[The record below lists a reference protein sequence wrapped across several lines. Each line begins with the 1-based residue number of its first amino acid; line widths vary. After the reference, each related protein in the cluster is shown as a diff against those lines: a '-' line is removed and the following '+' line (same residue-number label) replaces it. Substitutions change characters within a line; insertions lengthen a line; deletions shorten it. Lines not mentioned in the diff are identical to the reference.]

1 MDSLVFTNCQLCK
14 ANSPKFLH
22 VIPGFKGD
30 HREFNVVKC
39 AVCDFVYINP
49 RYSEKENIEL
59 YEESYFTD
67 QVKDLSGKVRS
78 FIDDREDKINDH
90 RIEWGFLK
98 KYKRGGRILDFG
110 SGPGFFLDSLDGN
123 WEKYAVDTSNF
134 SISNIQDPTTNKFRG
149 TLFEAGYED
158 NFFDAIY
165 IGHTLDRLTNLS
177 ETLSELRRV
186 LNVNGVM
193 LAVTPNIGS
202 LCARVFKERYRLLY
216 SNHLVYFSTE
226 TLKKFFS
233 QSGFKLVDV
242 KYSYCGTSFFSY
254 SGFFLGTGKILLQV
268 FSNIFQVPIKMVSPP
283 YPGNLISVIVAR
295 S

>member
-1 MDSLVFTNCQLCK
+1 MDSLVFTNCQLCE
-14 ANSPKFLH
+14 ANSPKFLY

-30 HREFNVVKC
+30 HRKFNVVKC
-39 AVCDFVYINP
+39 AVCGFVYINP

-98 KYKRGGRILDFG
+98 KYKGGGRILDFG

-134 SISNIQDPTTNKFRG
+134 SMSNIQDPTINKFRG
-149 TLFEAGYED
+149 TLFEAEYED
-158 NFFDAIY
+158 NYFDAIY

-186 LNVNGVM
+186 LNANGVI
-193 LAVTPNIGS
+193 LAITPNIGS
-202 LCARVFKERYRLLY
+202 LCAGVFKERYRLLY

-226 TLKKFFS
+226 TLRAFFS
-233 QSGFKLVDV
+233 QSGFRLLDV
-242 KYSYCGTSFFSY
+242 KYPYCGTSFFSY
-254 SGFFLGTGKILLQV
+254 PGFVLGTGKILLQAFLNV
-268 FSNIFQVPIKMVSPP
+268 FKIPVKMVSPP
-283 YPGNLISVIVAR
+283 YLGNLISVIVTR

>member
-14 ANSPKFLH
+14 ANSPKFLY

-30 HREFNVVKC
+30 HRKFNVVKC
-39 AVCDFVYINP
+39 AACDFVYINP

-134 SISNIQDPTTNKFRG
+134 SISNIQDPTINKFRG
-149 TLFEAGYED
+149 TLFEAEYED
-158 NFFDAIY
+158 NYFDAIMCVGTFTY
-165 IGHTLDRLTNLS
+165 GHVKAHTLNEFIRITKNNGLVCFTVNEGIYSEYKFDKKIEQLSHNNLWEIIS
-177 ETLSELRRV
+177 
-186 LNVNGVM
+186 
-193 LAVTPNIGS
+193 
-202 LCARVFKERYRLLY
+202 
-216 SNHLVYFSTE
+216 
-226 TLKKFFS
+226 LKKS
-233 QSGFKLVDV
+233 PYIENKDV
-242 KYSYCGTSFFSY
+242 QAWLC
-254 SGFFLGTGKILLQV
+254 L
-268 FSNIFQVPIKMVSPP
+268 
-283 YPGNLISVIVAR
+283 AR
-295 S
+295 ICKNYT

>member
-14 ANSPKFLH
+14 ANSPKFLY

-30 HREFNVVKC
+30 HRKFNVVKC
-39 AVCDFVYINP
+39 AACDFVYINP
-49 RYSEKENIEL
+49 RYSEKENIGL

-90 RIEWGFLK
+90 RIEWGCLK

-165 IGHTLDRLTNLS
+165 IGNTLDRLTNLS

-186 LNVNGVM
+186 LNVNGVI
-193 LAVTPNIGS
+193 LAVTPNIES
-202 LCARVFKERYRLLY
+202 LCARVFKEKYRLLY

-242 KYSYCGTSFFSY
+242 KHPYCGTSFFSY

-268 FSNIFQVPIKMVSPP
+268 FSNFFKVPIKMVSPP